1 MYAAR
6 MTDIAVPIT
15 SKKFFCVTLNSASG
29 VQWVRAKNLA
39 PVYFKETNFDRYFK
53 LIPTSVLRELT
64 GEKKYFKQILFLYQD

>member
-15 SKKFFCVTLNSASG
+15 SMKFFRVILNSATD
-29 VQWVRAKNLA
+29 VQLVRAKNLA
-39 PVYFKETNFDRYFK
+39 PVYFKEINFFRYFK

-64 GEKKYFKQILFLYQD
+64 GRKK